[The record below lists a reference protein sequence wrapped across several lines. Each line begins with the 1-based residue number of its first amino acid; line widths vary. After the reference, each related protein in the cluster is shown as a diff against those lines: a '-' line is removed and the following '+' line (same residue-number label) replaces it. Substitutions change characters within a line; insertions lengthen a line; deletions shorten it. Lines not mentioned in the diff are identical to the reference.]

1 MITQLARLS
10 HALASIP
17 SLVYGLLYLS
27 LVPLFAYVYS
37 RLPHKSFHHATI
49 QYEES
54 VGLTERELRNELTA
68 VLSRN
73 LERGLGPDRM
83 LEGWKVAAP
92 RLGNLEIGS
101 NDVTTRLYSWLSF
114 GGTPIRLA
122 IQLQC
127 NVRFNLHP
135 IFIRDD
141 KDFKQVGVDES
152 EFSASLQR
160 IRSRTPNTPPL
171 DDHRLLQIFF
181 LPLEQESRTPPEGF
195 GLAIPSSLSRKFEEY
210 ADALNGFPTMLKGHF
225 LRMLYLSAVT
235 ITTSFGDILPITG
248 TARTLVTIQSM
259 AGVVIIGLFLNSL
272 AYQWGK

>member
-1 MITQLARLS
+1 MITQLVRLS
-10 HALASIP
+10 HVLASVP

-27 LVPLFAYVYS
+27 LVPLFAYIYS

-54 VGLTERELRNELTA
+54 VRLTERELSDELA
-68 VLSRN
+68 AMLSRN
-73 LERGLGPDRM
+73 LERGLGPART
-83 LEGWKVAAP
+83 LEGWKVGAL
-92 RLGNLEIGS
+92 RLGNLEIS
-101 NDVTTRLYSWLSF
+101 VNDVTTRLYILLSF

-127 NVRFNLHP
+127 NVKFNLHP
-135 IFIRDD
+135 IIIKNDRDL
-141 KDFKQVGVDES
+141 KQLAVDES
-152 EFSASLQR
+152 EFSALLQR
-160 IRSRTPNTPPL
+160 IKSTTPDMPPL
-171 DDHRLLQIFF
+171 DAHRLLQILFS
-181 LPLEQESRTPPEGF
+181 PLVEEGRTFEGF
-195 GLAIPSSLSRKFEEY
+195 ELAIPRSKSKKFEEY

-259 AGVVIIGLFLNSL
+259 AGVVIIGLFLNAL